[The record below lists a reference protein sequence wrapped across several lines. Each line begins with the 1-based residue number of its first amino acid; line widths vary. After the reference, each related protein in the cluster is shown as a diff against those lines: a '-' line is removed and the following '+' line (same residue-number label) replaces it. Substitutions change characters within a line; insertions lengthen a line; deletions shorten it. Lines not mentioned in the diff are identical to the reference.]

1 MSSRPPKVPLFRN
14 LTFLVGLVL
23 LLLVLSTTFYALIL
37 RNRDLPVW
45 LAANRILVFVL
56 WYANITF
63 LLVLAFIILRQFVKL
78 ILERRRRILGFQ
90 LRTKLILSMM
100 ALVLVPIVYLFIV
113 ASDLVLRA
121 SNLPPNLPRVLEGG
135 RALIAD
141 WDRARVEEASRRAG
155 ELKARLEAASVA
167 DWYRAL
173 ERFTAGGP
181 PIAEVYEDR
190 KLLLAISR
198 APAIFPQAFRL
209 PGDFLSEVERSG
221 SSFLWMEQRGTWVL
235 RAGAALVLRGHAYQ
249 VIVGEI
255 PAPALAKARADYLA
269 SAQSLSQMA
278 LQKGLLDTTRTL
290 TLLLLTLSVAFAGVW
305 MGAYLSRQFT
315 HPLRE
320 LLKGTHRIAQGD
332 LEVRLEAPAMDEWGI
347 LFADFNTMA
356 AELKRYRDLLALERE
371 YLSSLIAHL
380 THGLVSFEPDGT
392 LLTANPAA
400 RRMLRLPEGAANL
413 YDALD
418 ASCPALLPP
427 LREAVE
433 SGREIR
439 GETLDITL
447 QEGMQFSLSAVRL
460 PGGRWLLVVE
470 DVTGLVRAQRQAT
483 WKEAAQRIAHE
494 IKNPLTPIRLMA
506 ERLKKK
512 LAAGEPAPPDAQG
525 SLDTI
530 LEEVSNLK
538 TMVDAFSQYARM
550 PLPNPHRFDLR
561 ELFLQLEEMYRGLHP
576 ALRFGFTVG
585 EGFPPLRADR
595 ELVRRA
601 LVNLLDNAA
610 EACRMEGEVRAEAS
624 VEGETAVLRVA
635 DTGPGVPDGKKEQ
648 IFQPYVSSK
657 GRGSG
662 MGLSI
667 VDRIARD
674 HGGGIRVEDNDP
686 HGAVFVLTLPL

>member
-1 MSSRPPKVPLFRN
+1 MSSRPPKVPLYRN

-23 LLLVLSTTFYALIL
+23 LLLVVSTTFYAFIL
-37 RNRDLPVW
+37 RARDLPVW
-45 LAANRILVFVL
+45 LAANRVLVFVL

-78 ILERRRRILGFQ
+78 VLERRGRILGFR

-113 ASDLVLRA
+113 ASDLVVRA
-121 SNLPPNLPRVLEGG
+121 SDLPPDLPRVLEGG
-135 RALIAD
+135 EALIAD
-141 WDRARVEEASRRAG
+141 WDRARVEGAAAMAG
-155 ELKARLEAASVA
+155 ELRARLEAAPVGS
-167 DWYRAL
+167 WYREL
-173 ERFTAGGP
+173 EAFTASRA
-181 PIAEVYEDR
+181 PIAEVYEER
-190 KLLLAISR
+190 QLLLALSR
-198 APAIFPQAFRL
+198 VPEVSPHAFRL
-209 PGDFLSEVERSG
+209 PGDFLGEVERAG
-221 SSFLWMEQRGTWVL
+221 DSFLWLEQRGAWVL
-235 RAGAALVLRGHAYQ
+235 RAGTAMTHRGRAYQ
-249 VIVGEI
+249 VVAGEV
-255 PAPALAKARADYLA
+255 PPPALARARADYLA
-269 SAQSLSQMA
+269 SAQSLSQVV

-320 LLKGTHRIAQGD
+320 LLKGTRLIRQGD
-332 LEVRLEAPAMDEWGI
+332 LDVRLEAPAMDEWGV
-347 LFADFNTMA
+347 LFNDFNAMA
-356 AELKRYRDLLALERE
+356 EELKRYRALLAAERE

-380 THGLVSFEPDGT
+380 AHGLASFEPDGT
-392 LLTANPAA
+392 IVTANPAA
-400 RRMLRLPEGAANL
+400 RRTLRLPEGEPNL
-413 YDALD
+413 YAGL
-418 ASCPALLPP
+418 ARACPVLLAPVK
-427 LREAVE
+427 EAVE
-433 SGREIR
+433 TGREMR
-439 GETLDITL
+439 SGELDITL
-447 QEGMQFSLSAVRL
+447 QEGMRAAVSVVRL
-460 PGGRWLLVVE
+460 PGRRWLLVVE
-470 DVTGLVRAQRQAT
+470 DITALVRVQKQAT

-538 TMVDAFSQYARM
+538 SMLDAFSQFARM
-550 PLPNPHRFDLR
+550 PLPNPQPFDLR
-561 ELFLQLEEMYRGLHP
+561 ELFAQLEEVYRGLHP
-576 ALRFGFTVG
+576 ALRFTFAVA
-585 EGFPPLRADR
+585 EGFPSLKADR

-610 EACRMEGEVRAEAS
+610 EACAMEGEVRVEAE
-624 VEGETAVLRVA
+624 VEGGCAVLRVA
-635 DTGPGVPDGKKEQ
+635 DTGPGVPDENKERV
-648 IFQPYVSSK
+648 FQPYVSSK

-674 HGGGIRVEDNDP
+674 HGGSVRVSDNAP
-686 HGAVFVLTLPL
+686 RGAVFILTLPL

>member
-1 MSSRPPKVPLFRN
+1 MYRN

-45 LAANRILVFVL
+45 LAANRVLVFVL

-78 ILERRRRILGFQ
+78 VLERRRRILGFQ

-121 SNLPPNLPRVLEGG
+121 SDLPPDLPRVLDGG
-135 RALIAD
+135 RTIIAD
-141 WDRARVEEASRRAG
+141 WDRARVGEASRWAR
-155 ELKARLEAASVA
+155 ELKARLEAAPRG
-167 DWYRAL
+167 DWYQAL
-173 ERFTAGGP
+173 EGFTAGGP

-190 KLLLAISR
+190 RLLLALSR
-198 APAIFPQAFRL
+198 NPAISPQAFRL

-235 RAGAALVLRGHAYQ
+235 RAGTALAQKGHAYQ
-249 VIVGEI
+249 VIIGEV
-255 PAPALAKARADYLA
+255 PPPALAGARADYLA
-269 SAQSLSQMA
+269 SAQSLSQVA

-320 LLKGTHRIAQGD
+320 LLKGTQRITQGD
-332 LEVRLEAPAMDEWGI
+332 LDVRLEAPAMDEWGV
-347 LFADFNTMA
+347 LFADFNAMA
-356 AELKRYRDLLALERE
+356 AELKRYRVLLASERE
-371 YLSSLIAHL
+371 YLSSLIAHI
-380 THGLVSFEPDGT
+380 THGLVCFDAAGGI
-392 LLTANPAA
+392 LTRNPAA
-400 RRMLRLPEGAANL
+400 GRLLGLAGAADFPAWLDGALPPVGALVRSVMAGGEARRHETIEIPGEGTVLSVSCVPLPEGR
-413 YDALD
+413 Y
-418 ASCPALLPP
+418 
-427 LREAVE
+427 
-433 SGREIR
+433 
-439 GETLDITL
+439 
-447 QEGMQFSLSAVRL
+447 
-460 PGGRWLLVVE
+460 LLVVE
-470 DVTGLVRAQRQAT
+470 EVTGLVRAQRQAT

-494 IKNPLTPIRLMA
+494 IKNPLTPIRLMT
-506 ERLKKK
+506 ERLKRK
-512 LAAGEPAPPDAQG
+512 LAAGQPAPPDAQG

-550 PLPNPHRFDLR
+550 PSPNPQPFILP
-561 ELFLQLEEMYRGLHP
+561 ELFVQLEEVYRGLHP
-576 ALRFGFTVG
+576 ALRFAFVAQ

-610 EACRMEGEVRAEAS
+610 EACRMEGEVRVTAA
-624 VEGETAVLRVA
+624 VEGGSAVLRVA
-635 DTGPGVPDGKKEQ
+635 DTGPGVPDEKKER

-674 HGGGIRVEDNDP
+674 HGGGVRVEDNAP
-686 HGAVFVLTLPL
+686 SGAVFVLTLPL